1 MSNQK
6 KLLFYTI
13 TFFLSLATVEVGLR
27 AVLYQLNTNE
37 LALHKVWSGIQ
48 KLGETQP
55 PEDQLVI
62 DMDEVTVDALRSIG
76 GLVENANNPTKVKK
90 HQGPLTQLDS
100 TLGYRLR
107 PNVLISNHMIAP
119 KTAGNIDPPVVAY
132 PSNAKLPQTLS
143 KWLDQ
148 NSRLTYVYSTDDN
161 GRRLTLPRVVSDRK
175 IVIVGDSVAFGV
187 GVRDEQTVASHLQS
201 IVAKS
206 NIQVINLGVGG
217 YDANQAFEMAAQESH
232 NASQAALVYVAC
244 QNDFMKDGKFDISGM
259 ETTIE
264 KFIHLKQSANY
275 QRLVI
280 VLQSYI
286 EFSFHHLLNKW
297 PQSRIDKMREGFIIF
312 DGISKK
318 SPYEAVNWDSVVNRY
333 NIKHGSLFSGLSLYV
348 DHVHLS
354 NEGNRIMA
362 KEIAKALGLYSE
374 PL

>member
-1 MSNQK
+1 
-6 KLLFYTI
+6 
-13 TFFLSLATVEVGLR
+13 
-27 AVLYQLNTNE
+27 
-37 LALHKVWSGIQ
+37 
-48 KLGETQP
+48 
-55 PEDQLVI
+55 
-62 DMDEVTVDALRSIG
+62 MDEVTVDALRSIG

-90 HQGPLTQLDS
+90 HEGPLTQLDS

-119 KTAGNIDPPVVAY
+119 KNAGNIDPPVVSY
-132 PSNAKLPQTLS
+132 PRNAKLLQILS

-148 NSRLTYVYSTDDN
+148 NSRLTYIYSTDDN

-175 IVIVGDSVAFGV
+175 IIIVGDSVAFGV
-187 GVRDEQTVASHLQS
+187 GVSDEQTVASHLQN

-232 NASQAALVYVAC
+232 NASQAALVYIAC
-244 QNDFMKDGKFDISGM
+244 QNDFMKDGEFDISGM

-280 VLQSYI
+280 VLQSYM

-312 DGISKK
+312 DEISKK
-318 SPYEAVNWDSVVNRY
+318 SPYDAVNWDSVVNRY
-333 NIKHGSLFSGLSLYV
+333 NITHGSLFSGLSLYV
-348 DHVHLS
+348 DHIHLS

>member
-1 MSNQK
+1 MSNKK

-27 AVLYQLNTNE
+27 AVWYQLNTNE

-48 KLGETQP
+48 KLGESQP

-90 HQGPLTQLDS
+90 HEGPLTQLDS

-119 KTAGNIDPPVVAY
+119 KNAGNIDPPVVSY
-132 PSNAKLPQTLS
+132 PRNAKLLQILS

-148 NSRLTYVYSTDDN
+148 NSRLTYIYSTDDN

-175 IVIVGDSVAFGV
+175 IIIVGDSVAFGV
-187 GVRDEQTVASHLQS
+187 GVSDEQTVASHLQN

-217 YDANQAFEMAAQESH
+217 YDANQAFEMA
-232 NASQAALVYVAC
+232 V
-244 QNDFMKDGKFDISGM
+244 QNPI
-259 ETTIE
+259 TPVRQ
-264 KFIHLKQSANY
+264 H
-275 QRLVI
+275 
-280 VLQSYI
+280 
-286 EFSFHHLLNKW
+286 
-297 PQSRIDKMREGFIIF
+297 
-312 DGISKK
+312 
-318 SPYEAVNWDSVVNRY
+318 
-333 NIKHGSLFSGLSLYV
+333 
-348 DHVHLS
+348 
-354 NEGNRIMA
+354 
-362 KEIAKALGLYSE
+362 
-374 PL
+374 